1 MKIEKEKLFEKLEKI
16 RKISEGREL
25 VLLLSLA
32 LLLLVAG
39 SIFVLSRPSVRFR
52 LGSYHITSKASSLDQ
67 SVNALLSRWQ
77 REGTHISEISRKRL
91 KRGKETWNYSTVEI
105 IFPRSS
111 ILAYKEKELREEV
124 SRTGGEI
131 YELTQYAEKNMKAF
145 KVAFGIS
152 PVHTHLLYLKQP
164 LSPRIAI
171 IIDDLGWNREIAGEI
186 LAIDAP
192 ISLSIIPGLPYSTK
206 IAEDARGKNRDVL
219 VHLPMEPHNNHQ
231 NSLTADVLKT
241 EMPRDIL
248 EKKTA
253 ELLSSVPYSV
263 GANNHMGSKFTE
275 NREAMEIVL
284 NILKSKNL
292 FFVDSRT
299 TAETIAYNLAKELK
313 VKTAQRNV
321 FLDNAKDKDSIK
333 KEIQRLM
340 VLSQKNGDAIAIGHP
355 DKHTVAAIEEMIP
368 VFKQNGIE
376 VVPVSQLV
384 Y

>member
-1 MKIEKEKLFEKLEKI
+1 MKIEKEKLLEKFKKI

-39 SIFVLSRPSVRFR
+39 SVFVLSRPWVKFR
-52 LGSYHITSKASSLDQ
+52 LGSYGITSKASSLDQ
-67 SVNALLSRWQ
+67 SVNALLNRWE
-77 REGTHISEISRKRL
+77 REGIHISEISRKRL
-91 KRGKETWNYSTVEI
+91 KRGKEAWNHSIVEI
-105 IFPRSS
+105 TFPRSS
-111 ILAYKEKELREEV
+111 ILAYREKELREEV
-124 SRTGGEI
+124 SRAGGEI
-131 YELTQYAEKNMKAF
+131 YEFTQYAEKNMKAF
-145 KVAFGIS
+145 KVAFGIR
-152 PVHTHLLYLKQP
+152 PIHTHLLYLKQP

-186 LAIDAP
+186 LAIDVP

-206 IAEDARGKNRDVL
+206 IAEDAGKKKRDVL
-219 VHLPMEPHNNHQ
+219 VHLPMESHNNYQ
-231 NSLTADVLKT
+231 NTRAADVLKT
-241 EMPRDIL
+241 EMSRDTL
-248 EKKTA
+248 ERKTA

-275 NREAMEIVL
+275 NREAMRIVL

-299 TAETIAYNLAKELK
+299 TADTVAYTLAKELK
-313 VKTAQRNV
+313 IKTAQRNV

-333 KEIQRLM
+333 KEIQRLIA
-340 VLSQKNGDAIAIGHP
+340 LSQKNDDAIAIGHP
-355 DKHTVAAIEEMIP
+355 EKNTVAAIKEMIP